1 MKPGSPEDDVLLAG
15 CGYMWAWKS
24 FYEQLNST
32 FAGVYGEVIPVVK
45 EAMGKAFDLD
55 PDTMNSFT
63 FQLASVIMD
72 LLVSENFEGTPRRY
86 NFTAD

>member
-1 MKPGSPEDDVLLAG
+1 M
-15 CGYMWAWKS
+15 
-24 FYEQLNST
+24 
-32 FAGVYGEVIPVVK
+32 IPVVK